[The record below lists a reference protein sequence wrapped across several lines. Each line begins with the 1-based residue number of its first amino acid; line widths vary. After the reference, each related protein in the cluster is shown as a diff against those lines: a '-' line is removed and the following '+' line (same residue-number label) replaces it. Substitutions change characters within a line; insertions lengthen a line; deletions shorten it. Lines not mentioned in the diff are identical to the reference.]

1 MSRLGRTV
9 SPLPSCSVTVCLCL
23 VLVSV
28 MVKVTGGVASGPMDP
43 DTLLHCHQD
52 QECRPIVSCPPVLDL
67 VRDVKDDAATSP
79 WRLNIVHVVRDRIC
93 GHVAK
98 RKVCCPKK
106 HLKQVRRN
114 CETGN
119 AMPVWYFGRNRKY
132 FIKICETFR
141 SIYPRSKV
149 TTTT

>member
-1 MSRLGRTV
+1 MFKSSFQKFIYYKMSILGRTV

-28 MVKVTGGVASGPMDP
+28 MVKVTGGVASAPMDP

-67 VRDVKDDAATSP
+67 VRDVKNDAATSP

-98 RKVCCPKK
+98 RKVCCPKN

-114 CETGN
+114 RN
-119 AMPVWYFGRNRKY
+119 WPLGRNRKY
-132 FIKICETFR
+132 YFM
-141 SIYPRSKV
+141 
-149 TTTT
+149 

>member
-1 MSRLGRTV
+1 MFKSSFQKFIYYKMSRPRLGRTV

-28 MVKVTGGVASGPMDP
+28 MVRVTGGVASAPMDP

-67 VRDVKDDAATSP
+67 VRDVKNDAATSP

-114 CETGN
+114 SETGN
-119 AMPVWYFGRNRKY
+119 ASLPYRK
-132 FIKICETFR
+132 K
-141 SIYPRSKV
+141 
-149 TTTT
+149 